1 MPQRQLVGGRIRERR
16 MIAGLRQ
23 SEVARRAGISA
34 SYLNLIEHNRRRI
47 GGKLLLDIAH
57 VLGVEPSSLSEG
69 AEAALITLL
78 REARAADPMAGA
90 EPDALEDFAS
100 RFPGW
105 ARLLAGRHRRT
116 LELEHT
122 VETLTDRLAHDPHLA
137 AALHDMLSTVTAIR
151 ATAGILADTREL
163 EPEWRERFHRNINE
177 DSARLANSSQALV
190 GYLDEVGETDAALS
204 SPQEELEAFLN
215 EYGYHFDRL
224 ENLPEGEGGADR
236 IAAILDEGRERLQSA
251 SAQAMART
259 HLERYLNDACRLPL
273 GQLKR
278 ALSRHGTD
286 PATLSQALGADLS
299 TVMRRLAALPETA
312 GAGEVGLVSC
322 DASGTLILRKPIA
335 GFALPR
341 FGAACPLWPLF
352 QALSRP
358 LSPIRQVVRQ
368 SARDGGVFLTY
379 AIAQPYA
386 RRGDQLSDPL
396 YEAHMAMLPLDGVA
410 AEERPPLELGVNCRI
425 CPRENCAGRREPSI
439 LTDGF

>member
-1 MPQRQLVGGRIRERR
+1 

-57 VLGVEPSSLSEG
+57 VLGVEPASLSEG
-69 AEAALITLL
+69 AEAALTTLL

-90 EPDALEDFAS
+90 EPEALEDFAS

-105 ARLLAGRHRRT
+105 ARLLAGRHRRA

-190 GYLDEVGETDAALS
+190 GYLDEPGETDAALS

-215 EYGYHFDRL
+215 EYGYHFDSL
-224 ENLPEGEGGADR
+224 ENLPEGEGGADS
-236 IAAILDEGRERLQSA
+236 IAEILDEGRERLQSA
-251 SAQAMART
+251 SAQAMARS

-273 GQLKR
+273 RQLKP
-278 ALSRHGTD
+278 ALQRHGTD
-286 PATLSQALGADLS
+286 PAALSQALDTDLT
-299 TVMRRLAALPETA
+299 TVMRRLAALPATA

-322 DASGTLILRKPIA
+322 DASGTLILRKPLA

-379 AIAQPYA
+379 AIAQPCA
-386 RRGDQLSDPL
+386 RRGNQLSDPL